1 MSKNVE
7 VSIAKIEKK
16 LREIDEGKWPTT
28 AADRA
33 KLVTTL
39 TKLRRQRDAD
49 TK

>member
-28 AADRA
+28 VINYL
-33 KLVTTL
+33 KLENS
-39 TKLRRQRDAD
+39 LRNLKELRDVNN
-49 TK
+49 